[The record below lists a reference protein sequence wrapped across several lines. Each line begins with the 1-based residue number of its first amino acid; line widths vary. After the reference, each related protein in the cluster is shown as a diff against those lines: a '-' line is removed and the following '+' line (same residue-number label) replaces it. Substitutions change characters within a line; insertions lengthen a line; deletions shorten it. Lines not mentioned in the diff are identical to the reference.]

1 MENNDKQLNGLLT
14 GVTFILVFFLLS
26 RTPLDADMWWHL
38 HTGQDMWEQKRI
50 LLSDLYSYT
59 RLGAPWVNAFWL
71 SEIILYLLYSL
82 GGYFALT
89 MFVSITGALTFHIIY
104 RRLSGNPFV
113 KSLIVILAVLTAAPI
128 WGPRPQIISFFFIA
142 LLDASLSPPI
152 FREASPKGAENGG
165 RWRRVKPRP
174 LWILVPLFAI
184 WANLHGGWIWGFLL
198 LAAQIFGMI
207 LELILEPSHEIKISI
222 WREARNLFGW
232 SLLAALAV
240 GLNPNGLA
248 IWKLPFQQVNVSLQ
262 IQEWLSPDFHRLDF
276 HPMLWMI
283 FLLIL
288 TAPFSGKPLNWPQ
301 LIKVI
306 GFAYL
311 TFVAQRNIAI
321 FAIVAFPL
329 LSDWTNSALQTME
342 MKDRLPRT
350 PGLNPRLTVILNAM
364 ILISLTAGMIGNSFL
379 ISQPARVDGNY
390 PVKAIDW
397 IKANHPNGN
406 LFNTYN
412 WGGYILWNLPEYPVF
427 IDGRADL
434 YGSELIGQWHD
445 VVQGRENALQILDDW
460 KVNIVLLE
468 PGWPII
474 RILELDGWKIAYRD
488 EKSVVFLR

>member
-1 MENNDKQLNGLLT
+1 MENNDKQLNSLLT

-38 HTGQDMWEQKRI
+38 RAGQDMWEQKQI
-50 LLSDLYSYT
+50 LLADRYSYT
-59 RLGAPWVNAFWL
+59 RPGAPWVNAFWL
-71 SEIILYLLYSL
+71 SEIILFLLYNL
-82 GGYFALT
+82 GGYFALA
-89 MFVSITGALTFHIIY
+89 MFVSIMGALTFHIVY
-104 RRLSGNPFV
+104 QRLSGNPFV
-113 KSLIVILAVLTAAPI
+113 KSLIVILAVLTVAPI

-142 LLDASLSPPI
+142 LLDAPLSSPI
-152 FREASPKGAENGG
+152 FDENGG
-165 RWRRVKPRP
+165 RWRGGKPRP
-174 LWILVPLFAI
+174 LWIFIPFFAI
-184 WANLHGGWIWGFLL
+184 WSNLHGGWIWGFLL
-198 LAAQIFGMI
+198 LAAQLVGMI
-207 LELILEPSHEIKISI
+207 LELILEPSREIKISI
-222 WREARNLFGW
+222 WREARNLLGW
-232 SLLAALAV
+232 SMLAAFAV
-240 GLNPNGLA
+240 GINPNGLA

-283 FLLIL
+283 FLLVM
-288 TAPFSGKPLNWPQ
+288 TAPFSGKPVNWPQ

-311 TFVAQRNIAI
+311 TFVAQRNIAV
-321 FAIVAFPL
+321 FAIVAVPL
-329 LSDWTNSALQTME
+329 LSDWTNSTLHILGV
-342 MKDRLPRT
+342 KNRIPRT
-350 PGLNPRLTVILNAM
+350 PSLNPRLTVILNAL
-364 ILISLTAGMIGNSFL
+364 ILISLSAATIGNIFL
-379 ISQPARVDGNY
+379 ISRPARIDENY

-397 IKANHPNGN
+397 IKTNRPNGN
-406 LFNTYN
+406 LFNSYN
-412 WGGYILWNLPEYPVF
+412 WGGHILWNLPEYPVF

-468 PGWPII
+468 PGWPIV